1 MLDKILNL
9 LRKYCGYYDL
19 EKRRNFY
26 KTAYYDCL
34 DDFKRLAGYTEKLEA
49 KQETKILE
57 NDILSAKLESKILEY
72 DILENK
78 NKELHIEYKKYLINQ
93 LEEILNIMKNKG
105 THPQDLI
112 NFMINKYKRD
122 IK

>member
-1 MLDKILNL
+1 M
-9 LRKYCGYYDL
+9 
-19 EKRRNFY
+19 
-26 KTAYYDCL
+26 
-34 DDFKRLAGYTEKLEA
+34 
-49 KQETKILE
+49 E
-57 NDILSAKLESKILEY
+57 NDILSAKLESKIFEY

-78 NKELHIEYKKYLINQ
+78 NKELQIEYKKYLITQ

>member
-1 MLDKILNL
+1 MLNKILDL

-19 EKRRNFY
+19 EKEYTKIQIDFSNIFY
-26 KTAYYDCL
+26 KN
-34 DDFKRLAGYTEKLEA
+34 EKEYNKLFA
-49 KQETKILE
+49 KNETKILE
-57 NDILSAKLESKILEY
+57 NDILSAKLESKILEC

-78 NKELHIEYKKYLINQ
+78 NKDLHIEYKKYLINQ
-93 LEEILNIMKNKG
+93 LKEVLNIMKNKG

-112 NFMINKYKRD
+112 NFMINKYKRN

>member
-9 LRKYCGYYDL
+9 LRKHCGYYDL
-19 EKRRNFY
+19 EKRRDFY
-26 KTAYYDCL
+26 KKLYYDAL
-34 DDFKRLAGYTEKLEA
+34 DDFKRLVKYTEKLES
-49 KQETKILE
+49 KQEAKMLE

-78 NKELHIEYKKYLINQ
+78 NKELHIKYKKYLIAQ
-93 LEEILNIMKNKG
+93 LEEILNIMKNRG

>member
-19 EKRRNFY
+19 ENRRNFY
-26 KTAYYDCL
+26 KKLYYDAL
-34 DDFKRLAGYTEKLEA
+34 DDFKRLVKYTEKLEP
-49 KQETKILE
+49 KQEAKILE

-78 NKELHIEYKKYLINQ
+78 NKDLHIEYKKYLINQ

>member
-1 MLDKILNL
+1 MNVLVLGETT
-9 LRKYCGYYDL
+9 YCLTCLMD
-19 EKRRNFY
+19 NFP
-26 KTAYYDCL
+26 
-34 DDFKRLAGYTEKLEA
+34 
-49 KQETKILE
+49 LE
-57 NDILSAKLESKILEY
+57 NKKY

-78 NKELHIEYKKYLINQ
+78 NKDLHIEYKKYLISQ